1 MRVEA
6 TKSTIIELFDNDIDL
21 MRAIIKL
28 AADQLNDSE
37 VIHMRGSGM
46 PSQAGFCGGELLE
59 IREMIERIGRAVEA
73 NITLSDLSIK
83 RYEAPPLDK
92 SQSLIVVEN

>member
-6 TKSTIIELFDNDIDL
+6 KKSTIIELFDNDIDL

-37 VIHMRGSGM
+37 VIHMRGSGI

-73 NITLSDLSIK
+73 DITLRDLSIP
-83 RYEAPPLDK
+83 RNERPPLNK
-92 SQSLIVVEN
+92 NESLIVMES